1 MTKKIS
7 KKNYSIWIKIISI
20 VIPIVVAVLFT
31 VKIEYSLPVF
41 LPPIYS
47 SINAL
52 TAILLIIALIA
63 IKKGK
68 IKLHENL
75 MKTCIAFSLVFLV
88 MYIAYHITSTS
99 TIFGDINKDGIRDLE
114 EKIKIG
120 NTLYVY
126 VFILISHILLSIVLI
141 PMVLT
146 SYVRAI
152 QKRFDPHKK
161 IAKITFPVWL
171 YVTITGVIVY
181 IMIAPYY

>member
-1 MTKKIS
+1 MEKS
-7 KKNYSIWIKIISI
+7 KDSYSIWIKIVSV
-20 VIPIVVAVLFT
+20 VIPVVVALLFT
-31 VKIEYSLPVF
+31 VKIEYSLPIF

-52 TAILLIIALIA
+52 TALLLVLALIA
-63 IKKGK
+63 IKNKK

-75 MKTCIAFSLVFLV
+75 MKICIGLSLIFLL

-99 TIFGDINKDGIRDLE
+99 TVFGDLNKDGIRDLN
-114 EKIKIG
+114 EKLHVG
-120 NTLYVY
+120 NTLYIY
-126 VFILISHILLSIVLI
+126 AFILISHILLSIALI

-152 QKRFDPHKK
+152 QMRFDPHKK

-171 YVTITGVIVY
+171 YVTITGVVVY
-181 IMIAPYY
+181 LMISPYY

>member
-1 MTKKIS
+1 MNDNINK
-7 KKNYSIWIKIISI
+7 YSIWIKIISV

-31 VKIEYSLPVF
+31 VKIEYVVPVF

-47 SINAL
+47 TINGI
-52 TAILLIIALIA
+52 TAILLIIAFWG
-63 IKKGK
+63 IKNRK

-75 MKTCIAFSLVFLV
+75 MKICIALSLFFLI

-99 TIFGDINKDGIRDLE
+99 TIFGDVNNDGIRDAS
-114 EKIKIG
+114 EKAEIG
-120 NTLYVY
+120 RELYIY
-126 VFILISHILLSIVLI
+126 AFILISHIVLSIALI

-152 QKRFDPHKK
+152 QKEFDPHKK
-161 IAKITFPVWL
+161 IGKITLPVWL

-181 IMIAPYY
+181 IMISPYY

>member
-1 MTKKIS
+1 MEKS
-7 KKNYSIWIKIISI
+7 KDSYSIWIKIVSV
-20 VIPIVVAVLFT
+20 VIPIVVALLFT
-31 VKIEYSLPVF
+31 VKIEYSLPIF

-52 TAILLIIALIA
+52 TALLLVLALIA
-63 IKKGK
+63 IKNKK

-75 MKTCIAFSLVFLV
+75 MKICIGLSLIFLL

-99 TIFGDINKDGIRDLE
+99 TVFGDLNKDGIRDLN
-114 EKIKIG
+114 EKSRVG
-120 NTLYVY
+120 NTLYIY
-126 VFILISHILLSIVLI
+126 AFILISHILLSIALI

-152 QKRFDPHKK
+152 QMRFDPHKK

-171 YVTITGVIVY
+171 YVTITGVVVY
-181 IMIAPYY
+181 LMISPYY

>member
-1 MTKKIS
+1 MKETKD
-7 KKNYSIWIKIISI
+7 NYSIWIKIVSI
-20 VIPIVVAVLFT
+20 VIPIVVAILFT
-31 VKIEYSLPVF
+31 IKIEYSLPVF

-52 TAILLIIALIA
+52 TAILLILALFA
-63 IKKGK
+63 IKNKK

-75 MKTCIAFSLVFLV
+75 MKICIGLSLIFLL

-99 TIFGDINKDGIRDLE
+99 TVFGDLNKDGIRDIN
-114 EKIKIG
+114 EKSAVG

-126 VFILISHILLSIVLI
+126 AFILISHIILSIALI

-152 QKRFDPHKK
+152 QQRFDPHKK
-161 IAKITFPVWL
+161 IAKITFPIWL
-171 YVTITGVIVY
+171 YVAITGVVVY
-181 IMIAPYY
+181 IMISRYY